1 MENSKATPRQ
11 LWALYCITKKDYRN
25 SNLTKEEAAKLI
37 SKLGSPDYKKVKKKT
52 LSEELLDYL
61 KENFDKIFSS
71 AIESLNYRSVVEPDP
86 LFSNDHRKYV
96 FIGLNTNP
104 LEPLKFA
111 SSNNRDDASQIRFA
125 ISDEISLTRSIWRS
139 AGIE

>member
-61 KENFDKIFSS
+61 TENFDKIFTWFSFGVKVETHKKAHKIR
-71 AIESLNYRSVVEPDP
+71 AIGV
-86 LFSNDHRKYV
+86 
-96 FIGLNTNP
+96 
-104 LEPLKFA
+104 
-111 SSNNRDDASQIRFA
+111 
-125 ISDEISLTRSIWRS
+125 
-139 AGIE
+139 